1 MGARAQFPQF
11 DDLTAAE
18 FARLLNLSKLSR
30 EDKEIAAQKIVW
42 NMDYVEIGEN
52 VGMDRRTVA
61 RHMQKEILPKLE
73 RIMAK
78 ERIKAGA

>member
-11 DDLTAAE
+11 DDLTAAD

-73 RIMAK
+73 RVMEK

>member
-11 DDLTAAE
+11 DDLTAAD

-30 EDKEIAAQKIVW
+30 EDKEIAAQTIVW

>member
-18 FARLLNLSKLSR
+18 FAQLLNLSKLSR

-73 RIMAK
+73 RILAK